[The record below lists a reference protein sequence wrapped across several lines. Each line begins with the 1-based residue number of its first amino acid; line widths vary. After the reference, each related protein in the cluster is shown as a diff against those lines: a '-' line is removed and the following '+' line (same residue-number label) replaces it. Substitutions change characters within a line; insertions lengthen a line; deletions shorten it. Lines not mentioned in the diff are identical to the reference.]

1 MSQFIIYC
9 ILIAIFLETSVMFA
23 LVVLENNDD
32 EY

>member
-23 LVVLENNDD
+23 LLVLENGDD
-32 EY
+32 E